1 MKVLGIISTAT
12 LFLLLGTAVPVLAQ
26 GDHQE
31 EAKPQKQE
39 QAKPEKQQ
47 QAKPAKQE
55 HAKPAQREA
64 QPKAAK
70 QETQNRPA
78 QHEQQAKPAKQQQ
91 AKPEQRQEQAKSTKQ
106 GDQQQAKNQQQRTQS
121 NNQEQARATKQEDRQ
136 QANNRQPQRS
146 AADEQRQ
153 RSQPEL
159 RLSARGEGRIP
170 DDRFRSNFGRGHEF
184 RIGSPRLVDGYSR
197 FQYGGYWFGFI
208 QPWPV
213 GWYYTDDVYVDYI
226 NGQYYLCN
234 PSYPGDQ
241 IAISVVL

>member
-12 LFLLLGTAVPVLAQ
+12 LFLLLGTAVPILAQ

-31 EAKPQKQE
+31 EAKPQKQD
-39 QAKPEKQQ
+39 QAKPERQQ

-55 HAKPAQREA
+55 QAKPAQREA

-70 QETQNRPA
+70 QETQSRPA

-91 AKPEQRQEQAKSTKQ
+91 AEPQQRQEQARSTKQ
-106 GDQQQAKNQQQRTQS
+106 GDQQQAKNQEQRTQS
-121 NNQEQARATKQEDRQ
+121 NYQEQARATKQEDRQ
-136 QANNRQPQRS
+136 QANNRQPRRS

-159 RLSARGEGRIP
+159 RLSARSEGRIP

-197 FQYGGYWFGFI
+197 FQYGGYWFGFV
-208 QPWPV
+208 QPWPAD
-213 GWYYTDDVYVDYI
+213 WYYTDDVYVEYI

>member
-1 MKVLGIISTAT
+1 
-12 LFLLLGTAVPVLAQ
+12 LLLGTVVPTLAQ
-26 GDHQE
+26 DEHRDEG
-31 EAKPQKQE
+31 AKPAQHE
-39 QAKPEKQQ
+39 E
-47 QAKPAKQE
+47 QAKPAKQQQQ
-55 HAKPAQREA
+55 AKPEQREA

-70 QETQNRPA
+70 QETQNGPA
-78 QHEQQAKPAKQQQ
+78 QHEQPAKPAKQQQ
-91 AKPEQRQEQAKSTKQ
+91 QAKPAERQEQAKAAKQGDERQAKDQQQRSKSDNQQQAKSTKQ
-106 GDQQQAKNQQQRTQS
+106 D
-121 NNQEQARATKQEDRQ
+121 DRQ

-146 AADEQRQ
+146 AAEEQRQ

-170 DDRFRSNFGRGHEF
+170 DDRFRSNFGRRHEF
-184 RIGSPRLVDGYSR
+184 RIGSPTLVGGYSR
-197 FQYGGYWFGFI
+197 FQYGGYWFGFV

-226 NGQYYLCN
+226 DGGYYLCN

>member
-47 QAKPAKQE
+47 QQAKSQQHQQEAKPMRQ
-55 HAKPAQREA
+55 Q
-64 QPKAAK
+64 QP
-70 QETQNRPA
+70 
-78 QHEQQAKPAKQQQ
+78 QQAKPQRQQQ
-91 AKPEQRQEQAKSTKQ
+91 AKSQQQNRPNDQQRSQQARATTYQ
-106 GDQQQAKNQQQRTQS
+106 DQQQARSQQQSRS
-121 NNQEQARATKQEDRQ
+121 NDQQRSQQAANRQEQQPRQ
-136 QANNRQPQRS
+136 HAQRS
-146 AADEQRQ
+146 ASDEQRQ

-197 FQYGGYWFGFI
+197 FQYGGYWFGFV

-213 GWYYTDDVYVDYI
+213 DWYYTDDVYVDYI
-226 NGQYYLCN
+226 DGQYYLCN

>member
-39 QAKPEKQQ
+39 QGKPEKQQ
-47 QAKPAKQE
+47 QEAKPQQHQE
-55 HAKPAQREA
+55 QAKPMQ
-64 QPKAAK
+64 Q
-70 QETQNRPA
+70 QQS
-78 QHEQQAKPAKQQQ
+78 QQAKPQREQKAKSQQQ
-91 AKPEQRQEQAKSTKQ
+91 NRSN
-106 GDQQQAKNQQQRTQS
+106 DQQRSQ
-121 NNQEQARATKQEDRQ
+121 QARATTYQDQQEARSQQQSRSNDQQHSQ
-136 QANNRQPQRS
+136 QAANRQEQQPRQHAQRS

-170 DDRFRSNFGRGHEF
+170 DDRFRSNFGRRHEF

-197 FQYGGYWFGFI
+197 FQYGGYWFGFV

-213 GWYYTDDVYVDYI
+213 EWYYTDDVYVDYI

>member
-47 QAKPAKQE
+47 QQAKPQQHQQE
-55 HAKPAQREA
+55 AKPMQ
-64 QPKAAK
+64 Q
-70 QETQNRPA
+70 QS
-78 QHEQQAKPAKQQQ
+78 QQAKPQRQQQ
-91 AKPEQRQEQAKSTKQ
+91 AKSQPQNRPNDQQRSQQARATTYQ
-106 GDQQQAKNQQQRTQS
+106 DQQQARSQQQSRS
-121 NNQEQARATKQEDRQ
+121 NDQQRSQ
-136 QANNRQPQRS
+136 QAASRREQQPRQHVQRS
-146 AADEQRQ
+146 ASDEQRQ

-197 FQYGGYWFGFI
+197 FQYGGYWFGFV

-213 GWYYTDDVYVDYI
+213 DWYYTDDVYVEYI

-234 PSYPGDQ
+234 PSYPDDQ